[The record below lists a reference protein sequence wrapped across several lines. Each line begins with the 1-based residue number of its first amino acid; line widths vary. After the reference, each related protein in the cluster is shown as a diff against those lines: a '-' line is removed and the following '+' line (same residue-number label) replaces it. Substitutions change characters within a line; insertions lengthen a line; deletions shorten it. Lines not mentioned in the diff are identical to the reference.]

1 MKLDISSAQTK
12 LQPYINGVRQ
22 HRIIIFILFFLGMYG
37 FLVYQV
43 GSLTEGEPDHAAITE
58 KLETIKRLQVDQ
70 KSIDSLLKL
79 EEQNI
84 EVKSLFK
91 QARDNPFTE

>member
-1 MKLDISSAQTK
+1 MKLDTTSIQAK
-12 LQPYINGVRQ
+12 LQSILSGIRQ
-22 HRIIIFILFFLGMYG
+22 HRIIIFLLFFLGMYG
-37 FLVYQV
+37 FLIYQV
-43 GSLTEGEPDHAAITE
+43 GVLTEGEADQAAITE
-58 KLETIKRLQVDQ
+58 KLDTVKRLQIDQ